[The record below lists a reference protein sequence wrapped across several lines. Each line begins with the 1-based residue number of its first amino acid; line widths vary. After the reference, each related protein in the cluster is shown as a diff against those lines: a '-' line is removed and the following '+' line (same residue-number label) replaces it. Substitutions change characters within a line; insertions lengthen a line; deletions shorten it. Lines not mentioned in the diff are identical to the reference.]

1 MAGQPDPV
9 IDARALTPRLV
20 TGLHLVDNVDDPP
33 GVLDTGRGR
42 WADGTG

>member
-20 TGLHLVDNVDDPP
+20 TGLLLVDNVC
-33 GVLDTGRGR
+33 R
-42 WADGTG
+42 